1 MQRKKVTITDEEIMQ
16 YDNVPVEVAAAYIG
30 MGAGSL
36 RYAMQDRDCPFGFVC
51 ARVSDT
57 AYCGERFTYN
67 ISPGLLIAYKRGTL
81 QCMRTKDFERMLKD
95 AVEELQYQANKEA
108 AGA

>member
-16 YDNVPVEVAAAYIG
+16 YDNVPVEIAAAYIG

-36 RYAMQDRDCPFGFVC
+36 RYSMQDRDCPFGFVC

-57 AYCGERFTYN
+57 AADCVQARDAAMHADER
-67 ISPGLLIAYKRGTL
+67 L
-81 QCMRTKDFERMLKD
+81 
-95 AVEELQYQANKEA
+95 
-108 AGA
+108 